1 MKKVADHT
9 NNTNTNTEEYENTIA
24 KLENN
29 MRKLKATE
37 KKLIEENKTLLNEK
51 DQLKNT
57 HKDNVVNV
65 ENKYKQDNTKLSSMN
80 TKLKKD
86 LQQVN
91 NSLGE
96 ANVQMEVLKKKLL
109 DAEEKSR
116 KLEST
121 SQATAKHVE
130 KLKKDRDKAI
140 TQSQRHYENYEGLK
154 EKHKITEEEIA
165 LLKKEKIQA
174 RMIINPSSTKKA
186 VGEAVAKP
194 KVDRGNKPTAKR
206 SDDNSSNV
214 NAQEQPKVN
223 RANKPSGSNNDNNNK
238 KIDNSK
244 LTEQLDS
251 LSAEWEQQQ
260 KKVKSQSNVSKVK
273 NKFEKQIEKQ
283 AENEEVAVDDILF
296 ARDSVFW
303 AIL

>member
-1 MKKVADHT
+1 MPAKRAIPRKVAFGPDDHISYSSDGT
-9 NNTNTNTEEYENTIA
+9 A
-24 KLENN
+24 KSG
-29 MRKLKATE
+29 M
-37 KKLIEENKTLLNEK
+37 
-51 DQLKNT
+51 
-57 HKDNVVNV
+57 

-116 KLEST
+116 KLESS

-140 TQSQRHYENYEGLK
+140 TQAQRHYENYEGLK

-174 RMIINPSSTKKA
+174 RMIINPSSTKNPVVCFLPQHEFSKDLFA
-186 VGEAVAKP
+186 LE
-194 KVDRGNKPTAKR
+194 RAKR
-206 SDDNSSNV
+206 SGRLVELICTVSGYLTDL
-214 NAQEQPKVN
+214 KV
-223 RANKPSGSNNDNNNK
+223 
-238 KIDNSK
+238 
-244 LTEQLDS
+244 
-251 LSAEWEQQQ
+251 LS
-260 KKVKSQSNVSKVK
+260 
-273 NKFEKQIEKQ
+273 
-283 AENEEVAVDDILF
+283 
-296 ARDSVFW
+296 
-303 AIL
+303 